1 MNEFTIYANEYLNY
15 NIQGFY
21 HEEYHAGN
29 WKIDGTVENIITT
42 LKNDIPP
49 FKSKETLQ
57 LAVNRL
63 IAIVEKNLIE
73 IKQTNR
79 HMNLTICIVP
89 RAKIE
94 DSYSNNQL
102 LFKKV
107 IHHLA
112 VKLGFNDGTNY
123 IKRHTNTRT
132 THRDRSGHGGDGR
145 RPYPG
150 ITKETCHISNKVKG
164 KDILLI
170 DDLYTKS
177 INIDEDA
184 IQALLDND
192 AKSVIFYAP
201 GKTVNNLYS

>member
-1 MNEFTIYANEYLNY
+1 MNKFIIYANEYLGQD
-15 NIQGFY
+15 IQGFY

-29 WKIDGTVENIITT
+29 WKIDGTIENIITT

-49 FKSKETLQ
+49 FKSQETLQ
-57 LAVNRL
+57 LAINRL
-63 IAIVEKNLIE
+63 IAIVEKDLIQ
-73 IKQTNR
+73 IKQSNQI
-79 HMNLTICIVP
+79 NLTICIIP

-94 DSYSNNQL
+94 DSYANNQL

-107 IHHLA
+107 IHHLT
-112 VKLGFNDGTNY
+112 VKLGFNDGSNY
-123 IKRHTNTRT
+123 IKRYINTRT
-132 THRDRSGHGGDGR
+132 THRDRSGHGGDGQ
-145 RPYPG
+145 RPYPY
-150 ITKETCHISNKVKG
+150 ITKDTCNISNKVKD

-184 IQALLDND
+184 IQVLLDNG

-201 GKTVNNLYS
+201 AKTVNDLYN

>member
-1 MNEFTIYANEYLNY
+1 MNQFTIFANEYLNR

-29 WKIDGTVENIITT
+29 WKMDGTIENIITT

-49 FKSKETLQ
+49 FKNKETLQ
-57 LAVNRL
+57 LAINRL
-63 IAIVEKNLIE
+63 IAIVEKDLTK
-73 IKQTNR
+73 IKQTQQA
-79 HMNLTICIVP
+79 NLTICIIP

-94 DSYSNNQL
+94 ANYSNNQL

-107 IHHLA
+107 IHHLT
-112 VKLGFNDGTNY
+112 VKLGFNDGSDY

-132 THRDRSGHGGDGR
+132 THRDRSGYGGDGS

-150 ITKETCHISNKVKG
+150 ITKSTCDISNKVKG
-164 KDILLI
+164 QDILLI

-184 IQALLDND
+184 IQALFDNG

-201 GKTVNNLYS
+201 GKTVNDLYN

>member
-1 MNEFTIYANEYLNY
+1 MNKFTIYANEYLNY

-21 HEEYHAGN
+21 HEEYHKGN
-29 WKIDGTVENIITT
+29 WKIDGTIENIITT

-49 FKSKETLQ
+49 FKSKEILQ
-57 LAVNRL
+57 LAIDRL
-63 IAIVEKNLIE
+63 IAIIEKDLIK
-73 IKQTNR
+73 IKQTNQ
-79 HMNLTICIVP
+79 MNLTICIVP

-94 DSYSNNQL
+94 DSYSYNQL

-107 IHHLA
+107 IHHLT
-112 VKLGFNDGTNY
+112 VKLGFNDGSNY

-132 THRDRSGHGGDGR
+132 THRDRSGHGGDGQ
-145 RPYPG
+145 RPYLG
-150 ITKETCHISNKVKG
+150 ITKDTCNISNKVKSA
-164 KDILLI
+164 DILLI

-184 IQALLDND
+184 IQALLDNG